1 MKANK
6 ILFAVVIL
14 AGLLAVVVLLGGW
27 SFFVVGAAVA
37 LVVNS
42 QDSRTAGT
50 PDGSRG

>member
-14 AGLLAVVVLLGGW
+14 SGLLAVVALLGGW
-27 SFFVVGAAVA
+27 SFFAVGAAVA

-50 PDGSRG
+50 SDSLQG